1 MMATGGLVV
10 VAPNGGNIEYLTDKE
25 NCLMYEQGNILEAVK
40 NIEKIV
46 NDEDL
51 RKRLVKNGLETVNN
65 RDWEN
70 LEKKILNLYN

>member
-1 MMATGGLVV
+1 
-10 VAPNGGNIEYLTDKE
+10 
-25 NCLMYEQGNILEAVK
+25 MYEQGNVLEAVK

-51 RKRLVKNGLETVNN
+51 RKRLIKNGLETVNN

-70 LEKKILNLYN
+70 LENKVLNLYN